1 DTGLQPL
8 RHRPLDNLSGGQRQ
22 RAALARAL
30 AQSPELLLLDEPT
43 NHLDPLAR
51 SELLTLVK
59 RTEVAVIAVLHD
71 LAAAEAYADRM
82 LVIHHGKQVICD
94 V

>member
-1 DTGLQPL
+1 MDSVISDTGLQPL
-8 RHRPLDNLSGGQRQ
+8 RHRPLGNLSGGQRQ

-51 SELLTLVK
+51 SELLT
-59 RTEVAVIAVLHD
+59 
-71 LAAAEAYADRM
+71 
-82 LVIHHGKQVICD
+82 HGKAHRGGGDCGVTRSCRG
-94 V
+94 